1 MSVQPRRRNAHV
13 LRQETGGLIAW
24 GTYDTGKPRV
34 RLLLEALRARRALA
48 EQIHVNVWRDI
59 EDKAVAGRWRMVRAL
74 LRQLIA
80 YPPALIRSAMRPRG
94 QVILLFYPAIIDIF
108 ALWPVARLRRQTIVF
123 DAFIS
128 FYDTIVCDR
137 GQLNPRGLLARVL
150 WHLERWALELADL
163 IIVDTDEHG
172 RHFSTTFGIPRSKF
186 VTVAVGAEPLFW
198 DSPANPTPKQFPA
211 QLPGYVLFYGQLIPL
226 HGIETILAASALT
239 EARSIHWLVVG
250 TGQEE
255 PVLRAALQES
265 GHANVTWIPW
275 VDYEALPALI
285 DGSALCLGIFGT
297 SDKAGRV
304 IPNKVFQALARGKRV
319 ITRSSPA
326 MDPLAKR
333 FPRAIVTVP
342 ANDPAALADAVLR
355 GLSRADAS
363 RGLPLEARTELGPE
377 KGVDELLRRLA
388 SGARP

>member
-1 MSVQPRRRNAHV
+1 MTVHV
-13 LRQETGGLIAW
+13 AVRDQEDKRQTCRLVAW
-24 GTYDTGKPRV
+24 GSYDTGKPRV
-34 RLLLEALRARRALA
+34 RILLEALRARGALA
-48 EQIHVNVWRDI
+48 DQIHMDVWRGI
-59 EDKAVAGRWRMVRAL
+59 EDKAVAGPWRMIGAL
-74 LRQLIA
+74 LRLLIS
-80 YPPALIRSAMRPRG
+80 YPPALIRIAMRPRS
-94 QVILLFYPAIIDIF
+94 QVILLFYPAIVDIF
-108 ALWPVARLRRQTIVF
+108 ALWPLARLHRQKIVF

-137 GQLNPRGLLARVL
+137 KLLNPCGLLARGL
-150 WHLERWALELADL
+150 WHLERWALALADV

-186 VTVAVGAEPLFW
+186 ITVAVGAEPLFW

-211 QLPGYVLFYGQLIPL
+211 QVPGYILFYGQLIPL

-265 GHANVTWIPW
+265 EHPNVTWIPW

-326 MDPLAKR
+326 MDPLAMR

-342 ANDPAALADAVLR
+342 ANDPAALADAVRR
-355 GLSRADAS
+355 GLCRPDAS
-363 RGLPLEARTELGPE
+363 RVLPLEARTELGPE

-388 SGARP
+388 SGAGP